1 MFLGFSPDEMT
12 TEVNCSFLEIQDKN
26 TSNISSC
33 IQRHVKSRPS
43 TFFIKQLSFLES
55 LLL

>member
-12 TEVNCSFLEIQDKN
+12 TDVNCSFLEIQDKN

-33 IQRHVKSRPS
+33 IQRHAKSRSS